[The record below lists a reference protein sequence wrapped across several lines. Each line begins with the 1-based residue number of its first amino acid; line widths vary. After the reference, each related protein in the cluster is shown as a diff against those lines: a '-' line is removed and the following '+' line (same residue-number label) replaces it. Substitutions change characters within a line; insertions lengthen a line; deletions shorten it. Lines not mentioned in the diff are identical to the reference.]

1 MKKGLQILV
10 LTFGVVGQNSK
21 AQTITETFGTGAN
34 QFSIEFVNIG
44 NPGNAADTSG
54 SPNPAGSVAYIY
66 NIGKYEISRD
76 QINKANL
83 DGNLGLTISDMSAYG
98 ANGGNMPATGI
109 SWLEAAK
116 YVNYLNVSQGSS
128 AAYKI
133 SGNQFTPWGSTEIGY
148 NPNNTFRNNLAKF
161 FLPTVDEWYKAAYGS
176 PDGTWYKYST
186 GSNTAPTVVDQGT
199 DPNTAVWNN
208 RNSPAPINSA
218 GGLSPYGTMAQGGNV
233 FEWNE
238 TISPNNNS
246 ANVDYL
252 IIRGG
257 AWGYGIGAAT
267 LDSSSLSHGYISLE
281 YEFHGFRVASVP
293 EPSAFSLLVVGLGG
307 LAMIRRRRS

>member
-1 MKKGLQILV
+1 MLLIVALIPQS
-10 LTFGVVGQNSK
+10 SK
-21 AQTITETFGTGAN
+21 AQTITENFGSGTNA
-34 QFSIEFVNIG
+34 FSIDFVTIG
-44 NPGNAADTSG
+44 NPGNVADNAG
-54 SPNPAGSVAYIY
+54 APNPAGSVNYYY
-66 NIGKYEISRD
+66 NIGKYEVSRD
-76 QINKANL
+76 QIIKANL
-83 DGNLGLTISDMSAYG
+83 DGGLGITLSDMSSYG

-116 YVNYLNVSQGSS
+116 YVNYLNTSHGSS
-128 AAYKI
+128 VAYKI

-148 NPNNTFRNNLAKF
+148 NPNNNFRNTLAKF

-176 PDGTWYKYST
+176 PNGTWYKYST
-186 GSNTAPTVVDQGT
+186 GSDTAPTVVDQGT

-208 RNSPAPINSA
+208 RNSPAPIDNA

-293 EPSAFSLLVVGLGG
+293 EPSALSLLVVGLGVV
-307 LAMIRRRRS
+307 LRHRRRTV